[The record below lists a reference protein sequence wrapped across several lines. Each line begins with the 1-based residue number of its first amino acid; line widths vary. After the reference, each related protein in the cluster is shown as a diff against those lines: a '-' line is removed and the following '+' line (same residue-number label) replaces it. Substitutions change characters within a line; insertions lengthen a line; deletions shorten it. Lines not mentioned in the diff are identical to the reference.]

1 MEIKFVGHSCFE
13 IKGKDISLVIDP
25 YDEKVGYKLPKL
37 SAEVLL
43 ISHDHFDHN
52 NKKGVSD
59 YKLLIDGPG
68 EYETSGVFIYGRAT
82 YHDTKNGESRGDN
95 TIYLVNIDGF
105 DILHL
110 GDLGH
115 ELSQSTME
123 KISNVDVLM
132 IPVGG
137 NYTVDAKTATKV
149 ISALEP
155 GIVIPM
161 HYKTD
166 DLTGVKDIDG
176 IDKFLDEMGIE
187 NGDKQG
193 IDKLVIKSKSDI
205 PEETEVVILKPTH

>member
-1 MEIKFVGHSCFE
+1 MEITYIGHSCFK
-13 IKGKDISLVIDP
+13 IKGDNVTLVIDP

-37 SAEVLL
+37 SADVLL
-43 ISHDHFDHN
+43 TTHDHFDHN
-52 NKKGVSD
+52 NIKGVSD

-68 EYETSGVFIYGRAT
+68 EFETNGIFVYGRSVH
-82 YHDTKNGESRGDN
+82 HDGTEGKDRGDN

-105 DILHL
+105 DVLHL

-115 ELSQSTME
+115 ELNQYALE
-123 KISNVDVLM
+123 KISNVDILM

-137 NYTVDAKTATKV
+137 TYTINAKTATKV

-166 DLTGVKDIDG
+166 DLTGVEGLDDL
-176 IDKFLDEMGIE
+176 DNFLDEMGIE
-187 NGDKQG
+187 NGDKEG
-193 IDKLVIKSKSDI
+193 KDKLVVKSKSDI
-205 PEETEVVILKPTH
+205 PEETEIVILKPAH

>member
-1 MEIKFVGHSCFE
+1 MEIRFIGHSCFE
-13 IKGKDISLVIDP
+13 IKSKNINLVIDP
-25 YDEKVGYKLPKL
+25 YDDKIGYKLPKL
-37 SAEVLL
+37 SADVLL
-43 ISHDHFDHN
+43 ISHDHFDHS

-59 YKLLIDGPG
+59 YKLLVEGPG
-68 EYETSGVFIYGRAT
+68 EYETNGVFIYGRAT
-82 YHDTKNGESRGDN
+82 YHDTKNGGDRGDN
-95 TIYLVNIDGF
+95 TIYLINADGF
-105 DILHL
+105 NILHL

-123 KISNVDVLM
+123 KISNIDVLM

-137 NYTVDAKTATKV
+137 KYTIDAKTATKV

-166 DLTGVKDIDG
+166 DLTGIKDIDD
-176 IDKFLDEMGIE
+176 IDRFLDEMGIE
-187 NGDKQG
+187 NGEKQG
-193 IDKLVIKSKSDI
+193 IDKLVIKSKNDI

>member
-1 MEIKFVGHSCFE
+1 MEIRFIGHSCFE
-13 IKGKDISLVIDP
+13 IKGKEVNLVIDP

-37 SAEVLL
+37 SADVLL
-43 ISHDHFDHN
+43 ISHDHFDHS

-59 YKLLIDGPG
+59 YELLVDSPG
-68 EYETSGVFIYGRAT
+68 EYETNGVFIYGRST
-82 YHDTKNGESRGDN
+82 YHDGKNGESRGDN

-105 DILHL
+105 NILHL

-137 NYTVDAKTATKV
+137 NYTIDAKTATKV

-176 IDKFLDEMGIE
+176 VDKFLDEMGIE